1 MTITHGTHIE
11 APVEKVFNFFKDP
24 NNWREL
30 PHADQLTEV
39 TVTDEG
45 VGTCYR
51 VILPIPGIR
60 IRALG
65 VFTEFIP
72 NRRITDR
79 SSLSLVGAVTFSF
92 EPERAGN
99 EADDGEPSA
108 FLLADP
114 AVERAGGMGHGKA
127 PQAIHVRA
135 KGQDGAPELIPEP
148 SGPCDRQ
155 VSRRPTPHVWVIR
168 RPAPAVRFAA
178 NRTGCAPDAWSACAP
193 TPLAWLPPSNR
204 RRGASRR
211 RPERRATPDMHKR
224 QCARNPPPAACR
236 SA

>member
-1 MTITHGTHIE
+1 MTITRGTHIE

-24 NNWREL
+24 NNWQEL

-45 VGTCYR
+45 VGTSYR

-92 EPERAGN
+92 EPEGPGMKLTMESHPRSFWRIPPLKELAG
-99 EADDGEPSA
+99 
-108 FLLADP
+108 
-114 AVERAGGMGHGKA
+114 
-127 PQAIHVRA
+127 
-135 KGQDGAPELIPEP
+135 
-148 SGPCDRQ
+148 
-155 VSRRPTPHVWVIR
+155 WVMVKR
-168 RPAPAVRFAA
+168 
-178 NRTGCAPDAWSACAP
+178 
-193 TPLAWLPPSNR
+193 
-204 RRGASRR
+204 
-211 RPERRATPDMHKR
+211 HKR
-224 QCARNPPPAACR
+224 YM
-236 SA
+236 SALKAKIEAQN